1 MTPNEIVK
9 GLRATVENFAEEFH
23 LRKDEIH
30 GNPEAEETRDK
41 YPVMTWLFGV
51 REMVYSWSLFA
62 EEDDIISLLDRV
74 LTAPDKSTKD
84 IYLEWLINGTNDM
97 IGSVSEEDFEAA
109 ADHLA
114 RTISWVNDSA
124 YMHDSVSSLS
134 GTRQF
139 HQETFKDA
147 PWTVFVYLYC
157 TNTERK
163 Q

>member
-9 GLRATVENFAEEFH
+9 ELRLTVETFSEEFH
-23 LRKDEIH
+23 LRKDEIY
-30 GNPEAEETRDK
+30 GKADAEDDK
-41 YPVMTWLFGV
+41 ERFPVLSWLFGV

-62 EEDDIISLLDRV
+62 EEDDVIALLDRI
-74 LTAPDKSTKD
+74 LAAPDKQTKD
-84 IYLEWLINGTNDM
+84 LYIEWLVNGTSEM
-97 IGSVSEEDFEAA
+97 IGSVSEEDFASA
-109 ADHLA
+109 VSHLA

-124 YMHDSVSSLS
+124 FMHDSIASLS
-134 GTRQF
+134 GKREF
-139 HQETFKDA
+139 HQEVFTDA